1 VVPVAG
7 LDQIYQQAQN
17 TAKPFGSGNFSK
29 RCNDKEIIT
38 G

>member
-1 VVPVAG
+1 MVPVVG
-7 LDQIYQQAQN
+7 LDQIAQLSKT

-29 RCNDKEIIT
+29 CCNDKEIIS